1 MPSIIAMSSGRW
13 CVSPAHLPTIVTGR
27 TCSRRLL
34 IIQAYDTLCKHQP
47 QHADRHYVRVLHR
60 ASTTSESEVET
71 AIGLLLEH
79 SQVPTFDAVR
89 DLVRV
94 PQIPALGQM
103 HVNLQAY
110 DQLLS
115 SQQRRSHG

>member
-1 MPSIIAMSSGRW
+1 MR
-13 CVSPAHLPTIVTGR
+13 CVSTSLSTPIGT
-27 TCSRRLL
+27 TCACCRLS
-34 IIQAYDTLCKHQP
+34 A
-47 QHADRHYVRVLHR
+47 
-60 ASTTSESEVET
+60 TTSQSEVET
-71 AIGLLLEH
+71 AIGLRMSH

-115 SQQRRSHG
+115 SQQRRSHA